1 MRALASVA
9 TIASYVLAAL
19 VCLALA
25 GFACRRTKPEPTPT
39 TREEPVRAVDVRC
52 PQALLETRD
61 GGLDPDRYVVPSDP
75 ERRALRDAIASLI
88 VGRGDAKDH
97 AAKAGFELVDL
108 GDDRGVLVREVAG
121 KRRGGGAYVVRP
133 GSTSRLFVQAPHTF
147 HDEGTLPLAY
157 ELFARARAAALFVST
172 AHRYKAA
179 PKTAAGAWPADVA
192 HARDSFFQAATEGA
206 LRARTTPSVV
216 VQLHGYGEREGG
228 GAAVVSAGVRTPG
241 HPLVARATTA
251 LGRIVSTAASAN
263 TAGSVLRFPD
273 DHGELGAT
281 TNVQGAIVREAGGQ
295 FLHVELAAP
304 LRRALLDDAT
314 LRASFLA
321 TLADALEGA

>member
-1 MRALASVA
+1 MRA
-9 TIASYVLAAL
+9 TIPV
-19 VCLALA
+19 ALA
-25 GFACRRTKPEPTPT
+25 TVAVLGLSCRRARPEPTIHT
-39 TREEPVRAVDVRC
+39 TEEPVHRIDVRC
-52 PQALLETRD
+52 PRALLDARE
-61 GGLDPDRYVVPSDP
+61 GGLDPDRYVAPPDG
-75 ERRALRDAIASLI
+75 ERRALRDAIASLLA
-88 VGRGDAKDH
+88 GRGDAKEH
-97 AAKAGFELVDL
+97 ASAAGFELVDL
-108 GDDRGVLVREVAG
+108 EDDRGVLVREVAS

-133 GSTSRLFVQAPHTF
+133 GARSRLVVQAPHTF

-157 ELFARARAAALFVST
+157 ELYARANAAALFVST

-179 PKTAAGAWPADVA
+179 PKTAAGSWPADVA

-206 LRARTTPSVV
+206 LRARPAPPPGSLVV

-228 GAAVVSAGVRTPG
+228 GSMVVSAGVRTPG

-263 TAGSVLRFPD
+263 VTGSVLRFPE

-281 TNVQGAIVREAGGQ
+281 TNVQGSIVREAGGQ
-295 FLHVELAAP
+295 FLHLELAAS
-304 LRRALLDDAT
+304 LRRVLLEDDP